1 MNSKFKKQN
10 FIFQIKCSKIKR
22 ILWYTVLMRVWGKR
36 YSYLIELEGWFV
48 IQRKLK
54 IHPLTQQN
62 HVYKAI
68 CYGNKR
74 WKLKRPLNK
83 KTCNQYYILLE
94 LYKCVWWF
102 YRKAESG
109 SCAEK
114 VHIRKEKMIIVFRIW
129 ITVYA
134 GHWREQKT

>member
-48 IQRKLK
+48 IQCKLK

-74 WKLKRPLNK
+74 RKLKRPLNK
-83 KTCNQYYILLE
+83 KPVTN
-94 LYKCVWWF
+94 
-102 YRKAESG
+102 
-109 SCAEK
+109 
-114 VHIRKEKMIIVFRIW
+114 IVFYLSYINVFGGF
-129 ITVYA
+129 TEKQNL
-134 GHWREQKT
+134 GHVQKKCTLEKRKWSLFFVFE